1 MIESS
6 DRSYD
11 TGGPDQHIMTVDSG
25 GGTEDPAWS
34 LTSIEVLGAEI
45 QEFVTHGEKFGNNE
59 WTKLVDSFEQWG
71 ELPRVVEK
79 VEWNGNTVTIET
91 KSSGYVGEAIKHP
104 FSSMRALARSEG
116 DDVEWPIGGLSSD
129 GLDLLLIWPLEKERI
144 NADEVL
150 RSHLSSGDLESAE
163 ALLTRC
169 ASALGSAHE
178 ALSSVWSGP
187 PNSKSWNSLLAKMEE
202 RIDSRTLWRAP
213 FKPGMNTIL
222 SFGNMPIKCF
232 SESSDGKIR
241 IRPTSSGQINAV
253 AKSKGIE
260 WPAIRDLASLLR
272 DLSRIS
278 EGKIDDLVKTS
289 LRAVIISSW
298 VSVQGKLRTD
308 GARPSRSLEIIG
320 GGLAIWEYEQALS
333 SNIPRDG
340 AGTQSSRH
348 SNKILSR
355 VSSIQRRLFTIR
367 IFSLLS
373 IIGLFGGSICLV
385 AGTYDPDQ
393 LSPFVGI
400 FALILSLGMRLLYF
414 AMAPRPE
421 TVFS

>member
-1 MIESS
+1 
-6 DRSYD
+6 
-11 TGGPDQHIMTVDSG
+11 MTVDSG
-25 GGTEDPAWS
+25 GGTEDTAWS

-45 QEFVTHGEKFGNNE
+45 LEFVTKGEKFGNDE
-59 WTKLVDSFEQWG
+59 WTKFVDSFEQWG
-71 ELPRVVEK
+71 EFPRVVEK
-79 VEWNGNTVTIET
+79 VEWNGNTVTIKT
-91 KSSGYVGEAIKHP
+91 QSSEYVGEAIKHP

-116 DDVEWPIGGLSSD
+116 HDVEWPIGGLSSD

-150 RSHLSSGDLESAE
+150 RSHLSFGDLESAE

-202 RIDSRTLWRAP
+202 EIDSRTLWRAP

-272 DLSRIS
+272 DLSLIS
-278 EGKIDDLVKTS
+278 EGKIDDLVKTR
-289 LRAVIISSW
+289 LRAAIINSW

>member
-1 MIESS
+1 
-6 DRSYD
+6 
-11 TGGPDQHIMTVDSG
+11 MTVDSG
-25 GGTEDPAWS
+25 GGTGDTAWS
-34 LTSIEVLGAEI
+34 LRSIEVLGAEI
-45 QEFVTHGEKFGNNE
+45 QEFVTHGEKFGNDE

-71 ELPRVVEK
+71 VFPRVVEK
-79 VEWNGNTVTIET
+79 VEWNGNMVTIET

-104 FSSMRALARSEG
+104 FSSMRARSRSEG
-116 DDVEWPIGGLSSD
+116 DDVEWPIGGLSTD
-129 GLDLLLIWPLEKERI
+129 GLDILLIWPLEKGRI

-187 PNSKSWNSLLAKMEE
+187 PNSKSWNSILAKMEE
-202 RIDSRTLWRAP
+202 EMDSRTLWRAP

-222 SFGNMPIKCF
+222 SFGDMPIKCF

-278 EGKIDDLVKTS
+278 EGEIDDLVKTR
-289 LRAVIISSW
+289 LRGSIINSW

-308 GARPSRSLEIIG
+308 GARPSRTLEIIG

-333 SNIPRDG
+333 SNIPGDG
-340 AGTQSSRH
+340 AGSQSSRH
-348 SNKILSR
+348 SSKILSR

-373 IIGLFGGSICLV
+373 IIGLFGGSICLIV
-385 AGTYDPDQ
+385 GTYDPDQ

-400 FALILSLGMRLLYF
+400 FGLFLSLGMRLLYF

>member
-187 PNSKSWNSLLAKMEE
+187 PNSTSWNSLLAKMEE

-278 EGKIDDLVKTS
+278 EGKIDDLVKTG
-289 LRAVIISSW
+289 LRAAIINSW

>member
-1 MIESS
+1 
-6 DRSYD
+6 
-11 TGGPDQHIMTVDSG
+11 MTVDSG
-25 GGTEDPAWS
+25 GGTGDTAWS
-34 LTSIEVLGAEI
+34 LRSIEVLGAEI
-45 QEFVTHGEKFGNNE
+45 QEFVTHGEKFGNDE

-71 ELPRVVEK
+71 VFPRVVEK
-79 VEWNGNTVTIET
+79 VEWNGNMVTIET

-104 FSSMRALARSEG
+104 FSSMRARSRSEG
-116 DDVEWPIGGLSSD
+116 DDVEWPIGGLSTD
-129 GLDLLLIWPLEKERI
+129 GLDILLIWPLEKGRI

-187 PNSKSWNSLLAKMEE
+187 PNSKSWNSILAKMEE
-202 RIDSRTLWRAP
+202 EMDSRTLWRAP

-222 SFGNMPIKCF
+222 SFGDMPIKCF

-278 EGKIDDLVKTS
+278 EGEIDDLVKTR
-289 LRAVIISSW
+289 LRGSIINSW

-308 GARPSRSLEIIG
+308 GARPRRTLEIIG

-333 SNIPRDG
+333 SNIPGDG
-340 AGTQSSRH
+340 AGSQSSRH
-348 SNKILSR
+348 SSKILSR

-373 IIGLFGGSICLV
+373 IIGLFGGSICLIV
-385 AGTYDPDQ
+385 GTYDPDQ

-400 FALILSLGMRLLYF
+400 FGLFLSLGMRLLYF

>member
-308 GARPSRSLEIIG
+308 GTRPRRSLEIIG

>member
-1 MIESS
+1 
-6 DRSYD
+6 
-11 TGGPDQHIMTVDSG
+11 MTVDSG
-25 GGTEDPAWS
+25 GGTEDTAWS

-45 QEFVTHGEKFGNNE
+45 LEFVTKGEKFGNDE
-59 WTKLVDSFEQWG
+59 WTKFVDSFEQWG
-71 ELPRVVEK
+71 EFPRVVEK

-91 KSSGYVGEAIKHP
+91 KSSEYVGEAIKHP

-116 DDVEWPIGGLSSD
+116 HDVEWPIGGLSSD

-150 RSHLSSGDLESAE
+150 RRHLSFGDLESAE

-202 RIDSRTLWRAP
+202 EIDSRTLWRAP

-272 DLSRIS
+272 DLSLIS
-278 EGKIDDLVKTS
+278 EGKIDDLVKTR
-289 LRAVIISSW
+289 LRAAIINSW

>member
-1 MIESS
+1 M
-6 DRSYD
+6 DND
-11 TGGPDQHIMTVDSG
+11 
-25 GGTEDPAWS
+25 
-34 LTSIEVLGAEI
+34 
-45 QEFVTHGEKFGNNE
+45 E

-71 ELPRVVEK
+71 AFPRVVEK
-79 VEWNGNTVTIET
+79 VEWNGNRVTIET

-104 FSSMRALARSEG
+104 FSSMRARARSEG
-116 DDVEWPIGGLSSD
+116 DDVDWPIGGLSSD
-129 GLDLLLIWPLEKERI
+129 GLDLLLIWPLEKGRI
-144 NADEVL
+144 NAEEVL
-150 RSHLSSGDLESAE
+150 RSHLSSGDLQSAE
-163 ALLTRC
+163 ALLRRC

-202 RIDSRTLWRAP
+202 EIDSRTLWRAP

-272 DLSRIS
+272 DFSLIS
-278 EGKIDDLVKTS
+278 EGKIDDLVKTR
-289 LRAVIISSW
+289 LRAAIINSW

-308 GARPSRSLEIIG
+308 GARPNRSLEIIG

-400 FALILSLGMRLLYF
+400 FALILSLG
-414 AMAPRPE
+414 
-421 TVFS
+421 TVSYTHLTLPTTIEV

>member
-1 MIESS
+1 
-6 DRSYD
+6 
-11 TGGPDQHIMTVDSG
+11 MTADSG
-25 GGTEDPAWS
+25 GGTDDTAWS
-34 LTSIEVLGAEI
+34 LRRIEVFGTEI
-45 QEFVTHGEKFGNNE
+45 QQFITQTENMDNDE

-71 ELPRVVEK
+71 AFPRVVEK
-79 VEWNGNTVTIET
+79 VEWNGNRVTIET

-104 FSSMRALARSEG
+104 FSSMRARARSEG
-116 DDVEWPIGGLSSD
+116 DDVDWPIGGLSSD
-129 GLDLLLIWPLEKERI
+129 GLDLLLIWPLEKGRI
-144 NADEVL
+144 NAEEVL
-150 RSHLSSGDLESAE
+150 RSHLSSGDLQSAE
-163 ALLTRC
+163 ALLRRC

-202 RIDSRTLWRAP
+202 EIDSRTLWRAP

-241 IRPTSSGQINAV
+241 IRPTSSALIDAV

-260 WPAIRDLASLLR
+260 WPAVRDLASLLR

-278 EGKIDDLVKTS
+278 EGEIDDHVKTR
-289 LRAVIISSW
+289 LRAAIIKSW
-298 VSVQGKLRTD
+298 VGVHGKLRTD
-308 GARPSRSLEIIG
+308 GSRPSRALEIIG

-333 SNIPRDG
+333 SNLQGDT
-340 AGTQSSRH
+340 AGTESI
-348 SNKILSR
+348 SNSKKILNR

-373 IIGLFGGSICLV
+373 ILGLFGGSICLI

-393 LSPFVGI
+393 LSPLVGI
-400 FALILSLGMRLLYF
+400 FALTLSLGMRLLYF

-421 TVFS
+421 SVFS

>member
-1 MIESS
+1 
-6 DRSYD
+6 
-11 TGGPDQHIMTVDSG
+11 MTVDSG
-25 GGTEDPAWS
+25 GGTEDTAWS

-45 QEFVTHGEKFGNNE
+45 LEFVTKGEKFGNDE

-71 ELPRVVEK
+71 VFPRVVEK
-79 VEWNGNTVTIET
+79 VEWNGNMVTIET

-104 FSSMRALARSEG
+104 FSSMRARSRSEG

-202 RIDSRTLWRAP
+202 EIDSRTLWRAP

-278 EGKIDDLVKTS
+278 EGETDDLVKTR
-289 LRAVIISSW
+289 LRGSIINGW
-298 VSVQGKLRTD
+298 MSVQGKLRTD
-308 GARPSRSLEIIG
+308 GARPSRTLEIIG

-333 SNIPRDG
+333 SNIPKDG
-340 AGTQSSRH
+340 AESHSSRY
-348 SNKILSR
+348 SNKILSK

-373 IIGLFGGSICLV
+373 IIGLFGGSLCLIV
-385 AGTYDPDQ
+385 GTYDPDQ
-393 LSPFVGI
+393 LSPIVGI
-400 FALILSLGMRLLYF
+400 SALILSLGMRLLYF

>member
-1 MIESS
+1 
-6 DRSYD
+6 
-11 TGGPDQHIMTVDSG
+11 MTVDSG
-25 GGTEDPAWS
+25 GGTGDTAWS
-34 LTSIEVLGAEI
+34 LRSIEVLGAEI
-45 QEFVTHGEKFGNNE
+45 QEFVTHGEKFGNDE

-71 ELPRVVEK
+71 VFPRVVEK
-79 VEWNGNTVTIET
+79 VEWNGNMVTIET

-104 FSSMRALARSEG
+104 FSSMRARSRSEG
-116 DDVEWPIGGLSSD
+116 DDVEWPIGGLSTD
-129 GLDLLLIWPLEKERI
+129 GLDILLIWPLEKGRI

-187 PNSKSWNSLLAKMEE
+187 PNSKSWNSILAKMEE
-202 RIDSRTLWRAP
+202 EMDSRTLWRAP

-222 SFGNMPIKCF
+222 SFGDMPIKCF

-278 EGKIDDLVKTS
+278 EGEIDDLVKTR
-289 LRAVIISSW
+289 LRGSIINSW

-308 GARPSRSLEIIG
+308 GARPSRTLEIIG

-333 SNIPRDG
+333 SNIPGDG
-340 AGTQSSRH
+340 AGNQSSRH
-348 SNKILSR
+348 SSKILSR

-373 IIGLFGGSICLV
+373 IIGLFGGSICLIV
-385 AGTYDPDQ
+385 GTYDPDQ

-400 FALILSLGMRLLYF
+400 FGLFLSLGMRLLYF

>member
-45 QEFVTHGEKFGNNE
+45 QEFVTHGEIFGNNE
-59 WTKLVDSFEQWG
+59 WTKLVDSFEKWG

-163 ALLTRC
+163 ALLARC

-308 GARPSRSLEIIG
+308 GTRPRRSLEIIG

-373 IIGLFGGSICLV
+373 IIGLFVGSMCLV

-400 FALILSLGMRLLYF
+400 FGLILSLGMRLLYF